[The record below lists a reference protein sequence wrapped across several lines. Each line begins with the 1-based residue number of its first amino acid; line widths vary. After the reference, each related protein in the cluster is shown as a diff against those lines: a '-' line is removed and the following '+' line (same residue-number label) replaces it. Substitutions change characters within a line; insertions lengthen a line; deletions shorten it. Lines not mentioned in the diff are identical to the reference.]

1 MASKSSATTT
11 SPSNNA
17 ISASVV
23 ATTDRDTKQILL
35 TAAVPLC
42 VCLIGLLI
50 VGLFKQRRAKLRNST
65 AQRMKATKVE
75 SSIIRRNSLSVV
87 KKETLARDV
96 ADHYADH
103 VYNHTENRNSNYINS
118 SMIQYT
124 ICTEVNVDKR
134 DIPVDTYDRY
144 VTECNVSHLET
155 TSQTEATVS
164 SESDTSNDGETD
176 RNGLNTQCHSQ
187 KLEAKATASSECD
200 RSNDSEIDGNYL
212 NTQCH

>member
-1 MASKSSATTT
+1 
-11 SPSNNA
+11 
-17 ISASVV
+17 
-23 ATTDRDTKQILL
+23 
-35 TAAVPLC
+35 
-42 VCLIGLLI
+42 
-50 VGLFKQRRAKLRNST
+50 
-65 AQRMKATKVE
+65 MKATKVE